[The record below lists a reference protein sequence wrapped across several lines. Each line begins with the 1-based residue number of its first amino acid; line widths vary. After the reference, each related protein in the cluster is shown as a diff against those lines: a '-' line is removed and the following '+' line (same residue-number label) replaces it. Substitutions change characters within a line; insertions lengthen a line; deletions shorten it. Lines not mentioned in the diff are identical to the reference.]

1 MRREKCKLYGGWW
14 ARLDSNQEPTDYES
28 AALTVE
34 LRAPA
39 FHILHIHR
47 KGVARAHCTRK
58 LADACKARYHR
69 HVPSTQRRR
78 MIAAEAS
85 TGMKKLRFLLSLTN
99 DDNDYQIQQTF
110 AAQQAA
116 RKLGVD
122 LEIVYARNDGIVQ
135 SQQLLSSIQSTTAP
149 RPDAILFEPAGS
161 TAHPQ
166 VARAAATAGIG
177 VVLLNRD
184 ADYIAEL
191 RRLFPV
197 PTFSITSNHEEIGRI
212 QGQQLSALFPV
223 GGNVLYIQGPS
234 ESLAAKQRYA
244 GVLETKPSGVQLRV
258 LKAQW
263 TEASAYK
270 TVGSWLLLSTSRQAR
285 IEAVC
290 AQDDSMAMGARKAFE
305 ECREMREQLQKMPFL
320 GCDGMPKTGQEW
332 VRRKL
337 LTATIFIPPNADL
350 AIEMMAKSIATGTLP
365 PERTF
370 TNAQSFP
377 AVEVLAK

>member
-1 MRREKCKLYGGWW
+1 
-14 ARLDSNQEPTDYES
+14 
-28 AALTVE
+28 
-34 LRAPA
+34 
-39 FHILHIHR
+39 
-47 KGVARAHCTRK
+47 
-58 LADACKARYHR
+58 
-69 HVPSTQRRR
+69 
-78 MIAAEAS
+78 
-85 TGMKKLRFLLSLTN
+85 MKKLRFLLSLTN
-99 DDNDYQIQQTF
+99 DDNDYQIEQAS
-110 AAQQAA
+110 AARQAA
-116 RKLGVD
+116 RKLGVE
-122 LEIVYARNDGIVQ
+122 LEIAYARNDGIVQ
-135 SQQLLSSIQSTTAP
+135 SQQLLSSIQSTTAA
-149 RPDAILFEPAGS
+149 RPDAIIFEPAGS

-177 VVLLNRD
+177 VVVLNHG

-191 RRLFPV
+191 RRLIHV
-197 PTFSITSNHEEIGRI
+197 PAFAITSNHEEIGRI
-212 QGQQLSALFPV
+212 QGQQLSALFTV

-234 ESLAAKQRYA
+234 ENLAAKQRYT

-263 TEASAYK
+263 TKASAHK
-270 TVGSWLLLSTSRQAR
+270 TVGSWLLLSTSRQAG

-337 LTATIFIPPNADL
+337 LTATVFIPPNADL
-350 AIEMMAKSIATGTLP
+350 AIEMMVKSIATGTLP

-370 TNAQSFP
+370 TTAQSFP
-377 AVEVLAK
+377 AVEVLAKSTILGG

>member
-1 MRREKCKLYGGWW
+1 
-14 ARLDSNQEPTDYES
+14 
-28 AALTVE
+28 
-34 LRAPA
+34 
-39 FHILHIHR
+39 
-47 KGVARAHCTRK
+47 
-58 LADACKARYHR
+58 
-69 HVPSTQRRR
+69 
-78 MIAAEAS
+78 
-85 TGMKKLRFLLSLTN
+85 MKKLRFLLSLTN
-99 DDNDYQIQQTF
+99 DDNDYQIEQTS

-116 RKLGVD
+116 RKLGVEVD
-122 LEIVYARNDGIVQ
+122 IVYARNDGIVQ

-166 VARAAATAGIG
+166 VARAAAAAGIG
-177 VVLLNRD
+177 VVLLNRE

-197 PTFSITSNHEEIGRI
+197 PTFFITSNHEEVGRI
-212 QGQQLSALFPV
+212 QGQQLSALVPA
-223 GGNVLYIQGPS
+223 GGIVLSIQGPS
-234 ESLAAKQRYA
+234 ENLAAKHRHV
-244 GVLETKPSGVQLRV
+244 GLLETKPSGAQLRI

-270 TVGSWLLLSTSRQAR
+270 AVRSWLLLSTSRQAL

-290 AQDDSMAMGARKAFE
+290 AQDDSMAIGARKAFE
-305 ECREMREQLQKMPFL
+305 ECREMREQLQNIPFL
-320 GCDGMPKTGQEW
+320 GCDGLPKTGQEW

-350 AIEMMAKSIATGTLP
+350 AIEMMVKSIAAGTMP

-370 TNAQSFP
+370 TTSQSFP
-377 AVEVLAK
+377 TVEVLAKSARANAASR